1 MSTNHDKYLVLRGKN
16 RDIYFIQKRVSKK
29 VSKIIG
35 KEFIKKSLETSD
47 IIVAREKRDKIL
59 AELVSIEAMS
69 TNNGYERNNNLEDNI
84 MSNESISSVNN
95 EHEENSIKKPRKDGF
110 LEEYLDMDYIKS
122 LRFPT
127 KDSLIESFDNNL
139 LIKFF
144 LILYFLTVI
153 SLLKNKSWQYI
164 YLIILFSSGAL
175 YCLIF
180 PPSLGLSYYIIAH
193 YFLFSLLISQI
204 INFIRT

>member
-16 RDIYFIQKRVSKK
+16 KDIYFIQKRVSKK

-35 KEFIKKSLETSD
+35 KDFIKKSLETSD
-47 IIVAREKRDKIL
+47 IKVARDKRDEIL

-69 TNNGYERNNNLEDNI
+69 TNNSYVENDNLEDKI
-84 MSNESISSVNN
+84 MSNESISGVGN
-95 EHEENSIKKPRKDGF
+95 ENAKNITKNSEKDGF

-139 LIKFF
+139 LILLVIGVMIVFF
-144 LILYFLTVI
+144 LL
-153 SLLKNKSWQYI
+153 N
-164 YLIILFSSGAL
+164 
-175 YCLIF
+175 
-180 PPSLGLSYYIIAH
+180 
-193 YFLFSLLISQI
+193 
-204 INFIRT
+204 

>member
-16 RDIYFIQKRVSKK
+16 KDIYFIQKRVSKK

-35 KEFIKKSLETSD
+35 KDFIKKSLETSD
-47 IIVAREKRDKIL
+47 IKVARDKRDEIL

-69 TNNGYERNNNLEDNI
+69 TNNRYVENDNLEDKI
-84 MSNESISSVNN
+84 MSNESISGVSN
-95 EHEENSIKKPRKDGF
+95 ENAKNITKNSEKDGF

-139 LIKFF
+139 LILLVIGVMIVFF
-144 LILYFLTVI
+144 LL
-153 SLLKNKSWQYI
+153 N
-164 YLIILFSSGAL
+164 
-175 YCLIF
+175 
-180 PPSLGLSYYIIAH
+180 
-193 YFLFSLLISQI
+193 
-204 INFIRT
+204 